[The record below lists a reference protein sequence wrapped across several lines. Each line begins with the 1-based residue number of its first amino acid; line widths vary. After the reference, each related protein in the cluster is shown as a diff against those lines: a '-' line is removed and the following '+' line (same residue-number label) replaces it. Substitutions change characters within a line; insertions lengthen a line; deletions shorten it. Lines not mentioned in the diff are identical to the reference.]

1 VPTRQPNRPG
11 QGTGGV
17 TTTRSALGFAQT
29 LGGATDRCD
38 VPTVEVAQLHTV
50 HELHAVALPV
60 EAIGEENA
68 PLGARRNVGQ
78 IDRGHDLVAQ
88 TEIELIRVGLGEGMG
103 LPRRHGVHLG
113 AWRGG
118 AHVSG
123 RRYTSLPVK
132 TTCEAH
138 EGNKVVLSV
147 EIDEADFSRDI
158 DAALSKIGRDL
169 RLPGFRQGK
178 APRKVLEA
186 RIGLEAARGQA
197 LQDSIPQYLARA
209 VRENDVDIIAT
220 PEIEVTGGHLNGP
233 VTFTATCE
241 VRPVVTV
248 PGYAG
253 LRVEIDAPTV
263 SDTDI
268 DDVVTAELRRQGT
281 LTDVSRPAGVGDFV
295 VVDLVGSRGGEPVA
309 GLAVDDWSYEIG
321 KKWVSPE
328 FDDKLT
334 GASAGAELTFTDTPN
349 GTEEPAD
356 FVVKVT
362 SVQEL
367 VVPDLTDEWVA
378 ANVEGFDTIA
388 AWKESVAERMT
399 DARWNQVRNSLV
411 EKVTDALVEL
421 VSVDAPE
428 SMVSAD
434 LQRRVQNVV
443 RQFAS
448 QGMDLEQWLQA
459 TGQEPAT
466 LIESFRPA
474 SLKAAKVD
482 LALRAVVE
490 AEGLHAD
497 DNDVERELAGIADRS
512 NDDAI
517 RQQMMSGSKKKPK
530 LITVD
535 QVRAAYQAN
544 DALVDLAAEISKSKA
559 LDWLVHNVTFVDP
572 SGATL
577 DSDTVVG
584 LSAADQDLQHD
595 NDHDPDEAD
604 S

>member
-1 VPTRQPNRPG
+1 M
-11 QGTGGV
+11 
-17 TTTRSALGFAQT
+17 TRSALGFAQT
-29 LGGATDRCD
+29 LGGPTDRRD
-38 VPTVEVAQLHTV
+38 VPSVEVAQLHTV
-50 HELHAVALPV
+50 HELDAIALPV
-60 EAIGEENA
+60 EAIGEEHS
-68 PLGARRNVGQ
+68 PLGAGRNVGQ
-78 IDRGHDLVAQ
+78 VDRGRDFVAESQ
-88 TEIELIRVGLGEGMG
+88 VELIRMGFGEGMG
-103 LPRRHGVHLG
+103 LPRRHDFHLG

-123 RRYTSLPVK
+123 RRYTSHPVK
-132 TTCEAH
+132 TTCEAR

-158 DAALSKIGRDL
+158 DAALAKIGRDI

-186 RIGLEAARGQA
+186 RIGLDAARGQA

-220 PEIEVTGGHLNGP
+220 PEIELTGGQDSGP
-233 VTFTATCE
+233 VTFTATRE
-241 VRPVVTV
+241 VRPVITV

-263 SDTDI
+263 SDSDI
-268 DDVVTAELRRQGT
+268 DEVVTAELRRQGT
-281 LTDVSRPAGVGDFV
+281 LTDVARPAAVGDFV
-295 VVDLVGSRGGEPVA
+295 VVDLIGSRGGEPVA

-321 KKWVSPE
+321 KKWVSPG
-328 FDDKLT
+328 FDDQLV
-334 GASAGAELTFTDTPN
+334 GASAGAELTFSDTPN

-356 FVVKVT
+356 FVVKVS

-367 VVPDLTDEWVA
+367 VVPELTDAWVA
-378 ANVEGFDTIA
+378 DNVEGFETIA
-388 AWKESVAERMT
+388 AWRESVAERMT

-421 VSVDAPE
+421 VDVEAPE
-428 SMVSAD
+428 SLVSSD

-443 RQFAS
+443 RQFAA
-448 QGMDLEQWLQA
+448 QGMNLDQWLQA

-466 LIESFRPA
+466 FIDSFRPA
-474 SLKAAKVD
+474 SVKAAKVD

-490 AEGLHAD
+490 AEGLQAGD
-497 DNDVERELAGIADRS
+497 ADVERELVGIADRS
-512 NDDAI
+512 NEDAI

-544 DALVDLAAEISKSKA
+544 DALADLAAEISKSKA

-584 LSAADQDLQHD
+584 HSAADHDHDHQHD
-595 NDHDPDEAD
+595 HDGAD